1 MTAEVTK
8 IFLPQSMVPTEIPLT
23 AKLSPAE
30 YRSPFTGPG
39 VPNFIVVSSC
49 ISSRDTYPQQD
60 AFQQFPFPRQ
70 QQWLDLK
77 LGQIM
82 HRRKLTSLIPQP
94 EIPTGSRFFQPSL
107 RAIIK
112 YSPSGS
118 THKIPQ

>member
-1 MTAEVTK
+1 MTTKVTQM
-8 IFLPQSMVPTEIPLT
+8 FPLQSMVPTEIPLT
-23 AKLSPAE
+23 TKLSPAE

-60 AFQQFPFPRQ
+60 APQQFPFPRQ
-70 QQWLDLK
+70 QQCLDLK

-82 HRRKLTSLIPQP
+82 HRKKLTYFIPQP
-94 EIPTGSRFFQPSL
+94 KILTGSRFFQLGL